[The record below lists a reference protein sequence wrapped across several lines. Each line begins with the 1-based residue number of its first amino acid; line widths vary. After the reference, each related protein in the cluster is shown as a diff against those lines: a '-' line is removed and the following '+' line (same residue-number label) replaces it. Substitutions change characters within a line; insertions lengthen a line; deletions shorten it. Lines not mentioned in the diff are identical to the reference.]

1 MTVVFDPS
9 LKGVFHDDD
18 HDDNDHDHDHVK
30 KCGQI
35 AKFGVEITKLW
46 KGKLN
51 FFSNLFDYN
60 FVDKIN
66 RFFQSLPII
75 AWN

>member
-9 LKGVFHDDD
+9 LKGVLHA
-18 HDDNDHDHDHVK
+18 DDNDDHVK
-30 KCGQI
+30 RCAQI

-66 RFFQSLPII
+66 RFFQSFPII

>member
-18 HDDNDHDHDHVK
+18 HDDHDDDHVK

-35 AKFGVEITKLW
+35 AKFGVEITKL
-46 KGKLN
+46 
-51 FFSNLFDYN
+51 
-60 FVDKIN
+60 
-66 RFFQSLPII
+66 
-75 AWN
+75 

>member
-18 HDDNDHDHDHVK
+18 DHDDDDDHVK

-35 AKFGVEITKLW
+35 AKFGVEITKL
-46 KGKLN
+46 
-51 FFSNLFDYN
+51 
-60 FVDKIN
+60 
-66 RFFQSLPII
+66 
-75 AWN
+75 

>member
-18 HDDNDHDHDHVK
+18 HDDDSDDDHDHVK

-35 AKFGVEITKLW
+35 AKFGVEIKKL
-46 KGKLN
+46 
-51 FFSNLFDYN
+51 
-60 FVDKIN
+60 
-66 RFFQSLPII
+66 
-75 AWN
+75 

>member
-18 HDDNDHDHDHVK
+18 HDNDHDDHDHVK

-35 AKFGVEITKLW
+35 AKFGVEITKL
-46 KGKLN
+46 
-51 FFSNLFDYN
+51 
-60 FVDKIN
+60 
-66 RFFQSLPII
+66 
-75 AWN
+75 

>member
-18 HDDNDHDHDHVK
+18 DHDDDHDHVK

-35 AKFGVEITKLW
+35 AKFGVEITKL
-46 KGKLN
+46 
-51 FFSNLFDYN
+51 
-60 FVDKIN
+60 
-66 RFFQSLPII
+66 
-75 AWN
+75 

>member
-18 HDDNDHDHDHVK
+18 HDDDQDDDQDDDHVK

-35 AKFGVEITKLW
+35 AKFGVEITKL
-46 KGKLN
+46 
-51 FFSNLFDYN
+51 
-60 FVDKIN
+60 
-66 RFFQSLPII
+66 
-75 AWN
+75 